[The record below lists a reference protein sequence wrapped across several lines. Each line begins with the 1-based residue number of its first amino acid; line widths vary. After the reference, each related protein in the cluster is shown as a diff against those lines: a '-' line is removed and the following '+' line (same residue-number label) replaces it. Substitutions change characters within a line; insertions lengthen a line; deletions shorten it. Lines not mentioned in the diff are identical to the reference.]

1 MTETIEKVQ
10 IVPSVFKAQVESG
23 MKRAELAAH
32 YNLPETNI
40 AAILKQLK
48 LTIKKT
54 QTPKFVIVEEV
65 TPIVTA
71 ESSNLPEWVTNESG
85 PESNN

>member
-1 MTETIEKVQ
+1 MTETTEKVQ

-32 YNLPETNI
+32 YSLPETNI

-54 QTPKFVIVEEV
+54 QTPKFVIVEETAPMV
-65 TPIVTA
+65 TSD
-71 ESSNLPEWVTNESG
+71 SSNLPEWVSEEVTSETNI
-85 PESNN
+85 

>member
-1 MTETIEKVQ
+1 
-10 IVPSVFKAQVESG
+10 

-54 QTPKFVIVEEV
+54 QAPKFVIVEE

-71 ESSNLPEWVTNESG
+71 ESNNLPEYISEQ
-85 PESNN
+85 